1 MKFVTLFNLP
11 SLPSLS
17 ERSTCRVDRDGN
29 LAMEGDDL
37 GVSGN
42 SERVQ
47 SVVELWMTGGETERS
62 FVRRWSTEPFYPV
75 SGGGC
80 LLPPS
85 LYFRADLICG
95 FVPSSD
101 CQR

>member
-37 GVSGN
+37 GG
-42 SERVQ
+42 
-47 SVVELWMTGGETERS
+47 
-62 FVRRWSTEPFYPV
+62 
-75 SGGGC
+75 
-80 LLPPS
+80 
-85 LYFRADLICG
+85 FRE
-95 FVPSSD
+95 F
-101 CQR
+101 